1 MYRHIFR
8 PARPVWLCT
17 HYLLGRPLSIIS
29 FTRRLFPITFHTT
42 ITENRENPAHCLAAS
57 LATTNRRDGSQPDLY
72 LASNVVIGSVPMREW
87 QPNLYSCIRN
97 REYLTDKRIVG
108 VMSRAVITVWMQ
120 QLIFHKI
127 FMLCIPVLVILNF
140 IAGSKQPL
148 AKRPRGKMKN
158 CPTANSSILRY
169 CLRFL
174 PRCMECRR
182 GLAMRILSVLLS
194 VCLSNAC
201 FVAKWKKDRSRF
213 LPRCM

>member
-97 REYLTDKRIVG
+97 REYLTDKFDWQTDGRSYVTCGYNSMDATINFPQNIYAMYTG
-108 VMSRAVITVWMQ
+108 TGNFK
-120 QLIFHKI
+120 FHRWFK
-127 FMLCIPVLVILNF
+127 
-140 IAGSKQPL
+140 
-148 AKRPRGKMKN
+148 
-158 CPTANSSILRY
+158 TAFGQKTTRKD
-169 CLRFL
+169 
-174 PRCMECRR
+174 EK
-182 GLAMRILSVLLS
+182 LSYS
-194 VCLSNAC
+194 
-201 FVAKWKKDRSRF
+201 
-213 LPRCM
+213 